1 MESRPHP
8 RIASVENEPEMFL
21 KQYFAQSRLHFIG
34 SWRNRLPSMVNR
46 LLKMKKAQ
54 ASAALSTASAE
65 LVLPVPVESDGADG
79 DNGEEK
85 QSGAMIKR
93 IVDKKKAGIDLRD
106 PRDHH
111 DDDDA
116 DLEGDSSDTIVAGS
130 GSGTV
135 SGSLHATGKQ
145 QECAD
150 RDMRILRS
158 PYAVAGAPHSTVK
171 GPRTARVVIHLDMDC
186 FFVSAVLRS
195 EGMKHLRDLPVAVA
209 HSADTSYNNTTFT
222 PGSGP
227 GSSLTSP
234 HKALPA
240 PSSHD
245 NPSSLLPSE
254 MRPPL
259 SRYPPH
265 PHPPNV
271 ITTPLP
277 RHPQN
282 PPATSSASTFSSSS
296 EISSCNYP
304 ARLSGTTLLHLIPV
318 TLV

>member
-1 MESRPHP
+1 
-8 RIASVENEPEMFL
+8 
-21 KQYFAQSRLHFIG
+21 
-34 SWRNRLPSMVNR
+34 MVNR

-54 ASAALSTASAE
+54 AAAALSTSSSE
-65 LVLPVPVESDGADG
+65 GMLPVPVVIDNADG
-79 DNGEEK
+79 DNEGEK
-85 QSGAMIKR
+85 QSGAIIKC
-93 IVDKKKAGIDLRD
+93 IVDKRQSGIDLRD

-116 DLEGDSSDTIVAGS
+116 DLEGDSSDTIIAGS

-135 SGSLHATGKQ
+135 SGTFHATGKQ
-145 QECAD
+145 QEYAD

-158 PYAVAGAPHSTVK
+158 PYAVPGAPHSTVK
-171 GPRTARVVIHLDMDC
+171 GPKTARVVIHLDMDC

-195 EGMKHLRDLPVAVA
+195 EGMRHLRDLPVAVA

-234 HKALPA
+234 HKALPT
-240 PSSHD
+240 PSPHD
-245 NPSSLLPSE
+245 NSSLVPSE
-254 MRPPL
+254 MRPPS
-259 SRYPPH
+259 SRYP

-277 RHPQN
+277 RYPQN
-282 PPATSSASTFSSSS
+282 PPTTSSASTFSSSS

-304 ARLSGTTLLHLIPV
+304 ARLSGITLLFLIPV
-318 TLV
+318 TLILIYLALST